1 MAEEYVRFVAEQAS
15 PSAIP
20 IQAVERE
27 SAQDTE
33 LSQLRE
39 CQGELRPG
47 SRYILRG
54 GWSKIREMKTI
65 SKMTI

>member
-54 GWSKIREMKTI
+54 GGLK
-65 SKMTI
+65 